1 MTKLAK
7 LAESAGIMTKLA
19 YEYRDSAEFQDSTE
33 SGHIRRI
40 SDSGGWGR
48 CQNVTTARVELLE
61 LTKEAR
67 ISSIL
72 QDFWDEMRDRGGGV
86 FHADALKDIRKKLDD
101 EESLIS
107 GKALNH
113 AHGLPAWPASQFRT
127 SDSVIHLGDRY

>member
-1 MTKLAK
+1 MPKRHNSK
-7 LAESAGIMTKLA
+7 
-19 YEYRDSAEFQDSTE
+19 
-33 SGHIRRI
+33 
-40 SDSGGWGR
+40 GR
-48 CQNVTTARVELLE
+48 AARVDKRS
-61 LTKEAR
+61 TNQQH
-67 ISSIL
+67 IF

>member
-1 MTKLAK
+1 MTK
-7 LAESAGIMTKLA
+7 LAESAEL
-19 YEYRDSAEFQDSTE
+19 YEHRDSTE

-40 SDSGGWGR
+40 WDSGGWGR

-67 ISSIL
+67 ISSIF
-72 QDFWDEMRDRGGGV
+72 QDFWDETRDRGV
-86 FHADALKDIRKKLDD
+86 FHEDALTNIRKKLDD